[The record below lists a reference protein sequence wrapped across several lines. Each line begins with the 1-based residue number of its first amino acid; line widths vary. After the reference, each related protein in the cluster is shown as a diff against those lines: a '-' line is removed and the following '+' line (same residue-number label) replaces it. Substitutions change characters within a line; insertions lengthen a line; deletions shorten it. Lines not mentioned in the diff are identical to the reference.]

1 MTISEA
7 IQYCKDSNYD
17 QNPVLILRAMQRKL
31 MKGCPLEIINP
42 TVCIDGIINI
52 IMVNRDS
59 QLSFDWSRIN
69 FGSRKEIYY
78 FRRTVLW
85 WGRFDWPKNVALYQI
100 LIWNLN
106 VEITHADFTSQVD
119 FVKDSFIQISS
130 NSQSI
135 SKQYSSLVIWLSLFL
150 QTFKKKNDEN

>member
-31 MKGCPLEIINP
+31 IKGCPLEIINP

-85 WGRFDWPKNVALYQI
+85 
-100 LIWNLN
+100 
-106 VEITHADFTSQVD
+106 
-119 FVKDSFIQISS
+119 
-130 NSQSI
+130 
-135 SKQYSSLVIWLSLFL
+135 
-150 QTFKKKNDEN
+150 